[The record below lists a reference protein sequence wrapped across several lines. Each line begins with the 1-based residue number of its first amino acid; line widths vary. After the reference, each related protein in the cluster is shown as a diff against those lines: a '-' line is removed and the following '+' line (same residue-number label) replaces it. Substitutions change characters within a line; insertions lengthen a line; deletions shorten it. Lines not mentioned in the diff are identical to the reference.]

1 MKVLP
6 KLFSRLLLVS
16 LFMVSLNTP
25 VYSQAKGDVKIYIA
39 QSESAR
45 LVLRNLLSMF
55 GRKLVAD
62 GLTSAPV
69 SGRFEAKSVEDVMGY
84 FQSAYQINWF
94 QNGTTVYAYN
104 VGDWSAKRFYVGG
117 ERSNEDWKQM
127 IESAGLGY
135 KEFNVV
141 YSTDHKEL
149 LVSGPRAYVG
159 LLESAF
165 KQERPDPS
173 EQDKHGI
180 DLMVFP
186 LKHAS
191 VEDRQTVLR
200 GSTVVTPGALTVL
213 LNLLGLP
220 SQPIASAPET
230 RRVSSSNGGINNGR
244 SNLSMG
250 RIMQTDEAGRLA
262 KTADL
267 GGVPGANEKAME
279 EPALSVTSDPRTNAI
294 LIRDAKSKYGYYK
307 ALIDQLDK
315 PVQMV
320 EIEAMLIEIDQ
331 QSLNELGM
339 EFGLVSSRFGYDF
352 PGESVGRP
360 AMVPRPDVFPG
371 SNSII
376 DPARFMARLRALNA
390 DEQAKV
396 LARPTIVTQDN
407 VSAYIDLSQTLFLP
421 VSGERVADVVEVTA
435 GSLLQVTPR
444 VVTENGEE
452 KIFLRVEI
460 QDGSLSSTSNSGI
473 EPPQVQNTSLSTQA
487 LIHREKAILIG
498 GYNRESSE
506 DIEYKVP
513 GLGYIPVI
521 GKVFS
526 STEKRKRTVARLF
539 LITPKLVDGGAL
551 HNMESTRNAVEKMQM
566 SFELKRPVTSEIPT
580 LLKIDGS
587 LTR

>member
-1 MKVLP
+1 MKSPHKLLSGFVIACAVLFGP
-6 KLFSRLLLVS
+6 IS
-16 LFMVSLNTP
+16 T
-25 VYSQAKGDVKIYIA
+25 VYSQAKGDTKIYIA
-39 QSESAR
+39 QGEGAK

-55 GRKLVAD
+55 GKKLVAD

-94 QNGTTVYAYN
+94 QNGNTVYAYS
-104 VGDWSAKRFYVGG
+104 VGDWSTKRLYVGG
-117 ERSNEDWKQM
+117 ERSNDDWKQM
-127 IESAGLGY
+127 IESAGLAY

-141 YSTDHKEL
+141 YSQDHKEL
-149 LVSGPRAYVG
+149 LVAGPRSYLK

-173 EQDKHGI
+173 EQDKYGI
-180 DLMVFP
+180 ELMVFP

-191 VEDRQTVLR
+191 VEDRITNLR
-200 GSTVVTPGALTVL
+200 GSSVVTPGALTVL
-213 LNLLGLP
+213 LNLLNLP
-220 SQPIASAPET
+220 SQSMSVAPELKSQ
-230 RRVSSSNGGINNGR
+230 SSMKSRNNMPTGIVG
-244 SNLSMG
+244 MG
-250 RIMQTDEAGRLA
+250 DLAASQGNAGRMGQI
-262 KTADL
+262 ADI
-267 GGVPGANEKAME
+267 GGAASKQDPSKEA
-279 EPALSVTSDPRTNAI
+279 ALSVTSDPRTNAI
-294 LIRDAKSKYGYYK
+294 LIRDAKTKYSYYK
-307 ALIDQLDK
+307 TLIDQLDK

-331 QSLNELGM
+331 RSLNQLGM
-339 EFGLVSSRFGYDF
+339 EFGIISSRFGYDF
-352 PGESVGRP
+352 PGDAVGRP
-360 AMVPRPDVFPG
+360 NLVPRPNLIPG

-376 DPARFMARLRALNA
+376 DPAQFMVRLRALAA

-444 VVTENGEE
+444 VVFENGDE

-460 QDGSLSSTSNSGI
+460 QDGSLVNSIGQGI
-473 EPPQVQNTSLSTQA
+473 QTPQVQNTSLSTQA

-498 GYNRESSE
+498 GYNRDSSE
-506 DIEYKVP
+506 DKEYKVP
-513 GLGYIPVI
+513 GLSSLPFI
-521 GKVFS
+521 GKVFT
-526 STEKRKRTVARLF
+526 STEKKSQTVARLF

-551 HNMESTRNAVEKMQM
+551 HDTQSTKSALDKMQM
-566 SFELKRPVTSEIPT
+566 SFKIKEPESAPVPT

-587 LTR
+587 LRR